1 MLSKS
6 RQVFASAYK
15 DIQRLIWNFHS
26 ENSTQKMLLRAKKKL
41 TICSRKAVKLKKI
54 WFKGR
59 GLILGK
65 VVIYF
70 FDFALSFPNMSL

>member
-15 DIQRLIWNFHS
+15 DIQRLIWNFRS

-41 TICSRKAVKLKKI
+41 TICSWKAVKLKKI

-59 GLILGK
+59 GPILGK
-65 VVIYF
+65 VAIYF